1 MTFHSNED
9 NPQLMKLKDVC
20 EMLTISRATV
30 YRWVDEGKFP
40 EPVVLGQE
48 EGTRSA
54 VRWYM
59 VDVLDWLKKK
69 PTGIQKHD
77 S

>member
-40 EPVVLGQE
+40 EPVILGQE
-48 EGTRSA
+48 EGKRSA
-54 VRWYM
+54 VRWYET
-59 VDVLDWLKKK
+59 DVLDWLKSK
-69 PTGIQKHD
+69 PKGVQKND

>member
-1 MTFHSNED
+1 MISHSD
-9 NPQLMKLKDVC
+9 ADSPQLMRLKDVC
-20 EMLTISRATV
+20 SLLSISKATV

-48 EGTRSA
+48 EGKRSA

-59 VDVLDWLKKK
+59 TDVLNWLEARPK
-69 PTGIQKHD
+69 GVQKDD

>member
-1 MTFHSNED
+1 MTSHSNVE

-40 EPVVLGQE
+40 EPVILGQE
-48 EGTRSA
+48 EGKRSA
-54 VRWYM
+54 VRWYEA
-59 VDVLDWLKKK
+59 DVLDWLKSK
-69 PTGIQKHD
+69 PKGVQKDD

>member
-1 MTFHSNED
+1 MTSHSED
-9 NPQLMKLKDVC
+9 KNPQLMKLKDVC

-48 EGTRSA
+48 GSKRSA

-59 VDVLDWLKKK
+59 VDVLGWLKNK